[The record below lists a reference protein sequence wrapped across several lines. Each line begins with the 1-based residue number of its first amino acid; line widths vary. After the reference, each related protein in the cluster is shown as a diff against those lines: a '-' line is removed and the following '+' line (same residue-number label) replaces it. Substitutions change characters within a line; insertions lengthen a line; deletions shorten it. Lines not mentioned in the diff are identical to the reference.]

1 MESDVAEMTIIVE
14 FETHAGREE
23 QFLALLRDHALRTRQ
38 EEAGCL
44 RFDIVRPLG
53 EDRAPIA
60 NRILLCE
67 IYADGPA
74 LAAHERNPR
83 LPGFRAATAPL
94 LKSRRLVLGRSIDVR
109 TQDGLTPEELNA
121 SNDR

>member
-1 MESDVAEMTIIVE
+1 MIIIVE
-14 FETHAGREE
+14 FETHEGSEE
-23 QFLALLRDHALRTRQ
+23 QFLALLGDHALRTRQ

-53 EDRAPIA
+53 EGRAPLA

-67 IYADGPA
+67 IYADEPS

-83 LPGFRAATAPL
+83 LAAFRAATAPF
-94 LKSRRLVLGRSIDVR
+94 LKSRRLVLGRSLDR
-109 TQDGLTPEELNA
+109 RARDGLTPEELNA

>member
-1 MESDVAEMTIIVE
+1 METEVAEMTIIVE
-14 FETHAGREE
+14 FETQEGRKE
-23 QFLALLRDHALRTRQ
+23 QFLALLRDHALQTRQ

-44 RFDIVRPLG
+44 RFDMIEPLG
-53 EDRAPIA
+53 ENRAPIV

-67 IYADGPA
+67 IYADEAA

-83 LPGFRAATAPL
+83 LPEFRAATTPL
-94 LKSRRLVLGRSIDVR
+94 LKSRRLILGRALEPRI
-109 TQDGLTPEELNA
+109 QEGLTPEQLNA